1 MMDLFDMM
9 DQAIANDLGINVEEY
24 VNRVEWLLEK
34 DFEKGKE
41 LIDGIF
47 EESKEAREEF
57 LKVTQ
62 NYNDGQS

>member
-1 MMDLFDMM
+1 MLGLYDMM
-9 DQAIANDLGINVEEY
+9 DQAIANDLGISVEEY

-47 EESKEAREEF
+47 EERKESQEEF
-57 LKVTQ
+57 LEVTKD
-62 NYNDGQS
+62 YAA

>member
-1 MMDLFDMM
+1 MLGLYDMM
-9 DQAIANDLGINVEEY
+9 DQAIANDLGISVEEY

-47 EESKEAREEF
+47 KERKESQEEF
-57 LKVTQ
+57 LEVTKD
-62 NYNDGQS
+62 YAA

>member
-1 MMDLFDMM
+1 MDLFDMM

-41 LIDGIF
+41 LIDRIF

>member
-1 MMDLFDMM
+1 MDLFDMM

-41 LIDGIF
+41 LINRIF

>member
-9 DQAIANDLGINVEEY
+9 DQAIANDLGIDVKEY

>member
-1 MMDLFDMM
+1 MDLFDMM

-47 EESKEAREEF
+47 EESKEARKEF

>member
-1 MMDLFDMM
+1 MTGIFDMM
-9 DQAIANDLGINVEEY
+9 DEAIANDLGISVEEY

-47 EESKEAREEF
+47 EECKESREEF
-57 LKVTQ
+57 LEVTKD
-62 NYNDGQS
+62 YAA